1 MAGILEGLRIIDM
14 GHVVAAPAATAML
27 ADWGAEVI
35 KVEPL
40 SGEMARGIKKIAG
53 VELVVKFDGGETN
66 YYFQLLNRNK
76 RGLAVDLKTDSGRD
90 ILYRLVARA
99 DAFISNYQMDAL
111 RKLKM
116 DYETLNEVNPRLVYG
131 VLTGYGTIGPDKD
144 ERGFDYAAAW
154 ARSGIQHMIGQ
165 PGSPPPP
172 QRGGMMDRVTAG
184 YIAAGILAAVVH
196 RDRTGEGQ
204 EVQFSLYHTAAWI
217 LAEDMQAAL
226 MGTPLP
232 KHDRSRAANP
242 IFSNYRAG
250 DDRWFQLAM
259 LQSDLQWPGF
269 CRAIERPELEKDPRF
284 HDLEAREQNCEELIR
299 ILDEIF
305 ASKTR
310 DQWEKR
316 FKENDCIYG
325 CIQSPM
331 EVTKDPQ
338 ALVNDFF
345 PEIDH
350 PMAGPMKV
358 VNTPVKFCQN
368 PASVKAPAPEVG
380 QHTEEILLEL
390 GYSWEDI
397 VNLKD
402 KGAIL

>member
-1 MAGILEGLRIIDM
+1 MPGILEGLRIIDM

-40 SGEMARGIKKIAG
+40 SGEMARGIKRIAG
-53 VELVVKFDGGETN
+53 VDVVLKFDGGETN

-76 RGLAVDLKTDSGRD
+76 RGLAVNLKTDSGRD
-90 ILYRLVARA
+90 ILYRLVERA

-111 RKLKM
+111 RNLKM
-116 DYETLNEVNPRLVYG
+116 DYETLHKVNPRLVYG

-154 ARSGIQHMIGQ
+154 ARSGIQYMIGQ

-184 YIAAGILAAVVH
+184 YIAAGILAALVH

-217 LAEDMQAAL
+217 LAEDVQASL

-232 KHDRSRAANP
+232 KHDRTKAANP

-316 FKENDCIYG
+316 FKQHDCIYG
-325 CIQSPM
+325 RIQSPM
-331 EVTKDPQ
+331 EVIKDPQ

-345 PEIDH
+345 HEIDH
-350 PMAGPMKV
+350 PMAGPMRL

-368 PASVKAPAPEVG
+368 PASVRDPAPEVG
-380 QHTEEILLEL
+380 QHTEEILLEM

-397 VNLKD
+397 VDLKD